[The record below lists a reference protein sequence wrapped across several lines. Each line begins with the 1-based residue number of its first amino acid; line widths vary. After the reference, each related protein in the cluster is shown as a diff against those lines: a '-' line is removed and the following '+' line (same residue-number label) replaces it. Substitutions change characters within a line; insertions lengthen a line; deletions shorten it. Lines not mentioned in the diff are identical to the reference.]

1 MTHRITHGGVY
12 PHRAAA
18 LVHPDAAPFLLG
30 VRGLES
36 QEVLSCP
43 QAVIVTQHAHNQVQR
58 VSMQHVLVTIA
69 NQTPSFCPV
78 RSKTA
83 G

>member
-1 MTHRITHGGVY
+1 MTQRTTHAGVY

-18 LVHPDAAPFLLG
+18 LVHPDAAPFLLR

-36 QEVLSCP
+36 QKALSRA
-43 QAVIVTQHAHNQVQR
+43 QAIVVTQHAHNQVQR
-58 VSMQHVLVTIA
+58 VSMQHVLVATA
-69 NQTPSFCPV
+69 SQTLSFCPV
-78 RSKTA
+78 RSKRA